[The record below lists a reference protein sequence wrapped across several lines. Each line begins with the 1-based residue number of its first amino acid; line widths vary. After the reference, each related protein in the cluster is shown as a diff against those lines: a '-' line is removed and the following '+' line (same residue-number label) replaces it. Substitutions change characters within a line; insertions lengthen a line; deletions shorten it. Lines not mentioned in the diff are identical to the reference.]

1 MELRDYMRGLRR
13 HWLAIVLITLVG
25 LGTGYAWTLIQTPVY
40 EGSASGLL
48 KTTVA
53 IEGGST
59 TTISVAEDSAARA
72 KVPTFLDLA
81 QSERVAQGAIDELG
95 LSTTPAAVI
104 NRITVTN
111 PTSTS
116 ILKVNAQAATPDEA
130 SELASAWIG
139 SLAVVADDVLGDGSD
154 GSSAVTV
161 VAYEAAGKPT
171 SPIFPDVNTA
181 LVVGGVLGF
190 GFGVAFALVRTVS
203 DRRIRVND
211 DIEARVGAPVVGTIP
226 VADGLTRESRIVA
239 HAEPNAKGNRFA
251 VSEAFRSLRTN
262 LQFMDVDDP
271 PRTIVVTS
279 PLPGDGKS
287 MVAANIAVALAESG
301 RPVVLVDGD
310 LRRSTVAKTFGLPDG
325 AGLTDV
331 LAGRADLV
339 DVMHRTPVSEHLVV
353 LTAGSVPPNPSEVL
367 GSAKMHTVLNDLAQH
382 AMVIVDAPPLLPV
395 TDSAVLAHQA
405 DGAILVVGLGKTT
418 YDLVTKAEDALAKAS
433 GRLLGIVLNRA
444 PVKGADASPYY
455 DYRKGYDSSRSR
467 AADDAAATPTA
478 SVAPVA
484 PVAET
489 PVAEAGPARPASK
502 KRSASAKSAAP
513 AAAADDADA
522 SPPTSADT
530 SGRDFESF
538 IAGIDGTPQSESRR
552 RAGRS

>member
-53 IEGGST
+53 IEGGNT

-104 NRITVTN
+104 NRISVTN

-203 DRRIRVND
+203 DRRIRIND

-226 VADGLTRESRIVA
+226 VAEGITRDSRIVA
-239 HAEPNAKGNRFA
+239 RAEPTAKGNRFA

-287 MVAANIAVALAESG
+287 MVAANIAVTVAESG

-367 GSAKMHTVLNDLAQH
+367 GSAKMRAVLSDLAQH

-418 YDLVTKAEDALAKAS
+418 YDLVTRAEDALAKAS

-455 DYRKGYDSSRSR
+455 DYRKGYDSRSR
-467 AADDAAATPTA
+467 GAADTEPAPSPAPADETPA
-478 SVAPVA
+478 
-484 PVAET
+484 AET
-489 PVAEAGPARPASK
+489 APARPASK
-502 KRSASAKSAAP
+502 KRTSSSKTATPAARAAATETDAAP
-513 AAAADDADA
+513 AAA
-522 SPPTSADT
+522 SETSQ
-530 SGRDFESF
+530 DFEAF
-538 IAGIDGTPQSESRR
+538 IAGMNRPAQDEPRR

>member
-13 HWLAIVLITLVG
+13 HWLAIVLITLIG

-203 DRRIRVND
+203 DRRIRIND

-226 VADGLTRESRIVA
+226 IADGLIRESRIVA
-239 HAEPNAKGNRFA
+239 RAEPTAKGTQFA

-331 LAGRADLV
+331 LAGRADLI

-367 GSAKMHTVLNDLAQH
+367 GSAKMRTVLNDLAQH

-418 YDLVTKAEDALAKAS
+418 YDLVTRAEDALAKAS

-444 PVKGADASPYY
+444 PLKGADASPYY
-455 DYRKGYDSSRSR
+455 DYRKGYDGTRSR
-467 AADDAAATPTA
+467 GGSDATSAEPAAAAAPAAGTPAAD
-478 SVAPVA
+478 
-484 PVAET
+484 
-489 PVAEAGPARPASK
+489 AGPARPASK
-502 KRSASAKSAAP
+502 KRSAAAKSAAP
-513 AAAADDADA
+513 AASPGEGDA
-522 SPPTSADT
+522 SSPTPADT
-530 SGRDFESF
+530 ASQDFESF
-538 IAGIDGTPQSESRR
+538 IAGIDGTPQGEPRR

>member
-1 MELRDYMRGLRR
+1 MELRDYIRGLRR
-13 HWLAIVLITLVG
+13 HWLAIVLITAVG
-25 LGTGYAWTLIQTPVY
+25 LATGYVWTLLQTPVY

-48 KTTVA
+48 KTTTSA
-53 IEGGST
+53 SSEGLSST
-59 TTISVAEDSAARA
+59 SAEDSAARA
-72 KVPTFLDLA
+72 KVPTFMDLA
-81 QSERVAQGAIDELG
+81 QSELVAQGAIDELG
-95 LSTTPAAVI
+95 LNTTPAAVI
-104 NRITVTN
+104 NRITVSN

-116 ILKVNAQAATPDEA
+116 ILKVNAQAATPAEA
-130 SELASAWIG
+130 SDLSSAWIA

-154 GSSAVTV
+154 GSSVVTV
-161 VAYEAAGKPT
+161 AAYDAAGQPT
-171 SPIFPDVNTA
+171 RPIFPDVNTA

-203 DRRIRVND
+203 DRRIRIND

-239 HAEPNAKGNRFA
+239 HAEPNAKGTGFA

-310 LRRSTVAKTFGLPDG
+310 LRRSTVAKSFGLPDG

-367 GSAKMHTVLNDLAQH
+367 GSAKMRAVLSDLAQH
-382 AMVIVDAPPLLPV
+382 AMVIIDAPPLLPV

-418 YDLVTKAEDALAKAS
+418 YDLVTTAQDALAKAS

-444 PVKGADASPYY
+444 PLKGADASPYY
-455 DYRKGYDSSRSR
+455 DYRKGYDGSRSR
-467 AADDAAATPTA
+467 GGADAEAASAAK
-478 SVAPVA
+478 
-484 PVAET
+484 T
-489 PVAEAGPARPASK
+489 PVTEAGPARPASK

-513 AAAADDADA
+513 AASPSDADA
-522 SPPTSADT
+522 SSPTSADT
-530 SGRDFESF
+530 ASQDFESF
-538 IAGIDGTPQSESRR
+538 IAGIDGAPQGEPRR

>member
-13 HWLAIVLITLVG
+13 HWLAIVLITVVG
-25 LGTGYAWTLIQTPVY
+25 LATGYVWTLLQTPVY

-48 KTTVA
+48 K
-53 IEGGST
+53 ST
-59 TTISVAEDSAARA
+59 ATADELSTPSVEDSAARA

-81 QSERVAQGAIDELG
+81 QSELVAQRAIDELG

-111 PTSTS
+111 PSATS
-116 ILKVNAQAATPDEA
+116 ILKVNAQAATPEEA
-130 SELASAWIG
+130 SDLASAWIDA
-139 SLAVVADDVLGDGSD
+139 LAVGADQVLGDGSE
-154 GSSAVTV
+154 GSSFITV
-161 VAYEAAGKPT
+161 VAYDAAGKPT
-171 SPIFPDVNTA
+171 SPLFPDVNTA
-181 LVVGGVLGF
+181 LIVGGVLGF
-190 GFGVAFALVRTVS
+190 GFGIAFALVRTVS
-203 DRRIRVND
+203 DRRIRTRD
-211 DIEARVGAPVVGTIP
+211 DIEARIGVPVVGTIP
-226 VADGLTRESRIVA
+226 VAPGLSRDARIVA
-239 HAEPNAKGNRFA
+239 RADPTAKGNRFA

-279 PLPGDGKS
+279 PLPGDGKT

-310 LRRSTVAKTFGLPDG
+310 LRRSTVAKTFGLPSG

-331 LAGRADLV
+331 LAGRAELA
-339 DVMHRTPVSEHLVV
+339 DVMHGTPVSKHLFV

-367 GSAKMHTVLNDLAQH
+367 GSAKMRAVLSALSEH

-405 DGAILVVGLGKTT
+405 DGAILVIGLGKTT
-418 YDLVTKAEDALAKAS
+418 YDLVSKAQDALAKAS

-444 PVKGADASPYY
+444 PLKGADASPYY
-455 DYRKGYDSSRSR
+455 DYRGGYGSSEPDSTRS
-467 AADDAAATPTA
+467 T
-478 SVAPVA
+478 SVAA
-484 PVAET
+484 PESGDT
-489 PVAEAGPARPASK
+489 
-502 KRSASAKSAAP
+502 
-513 AAAADDADA
+513 ADA
-522 SPPTSADT
+522 SPTSGGRTESTETSAFDGAAMPVDVVSVPSSPTAAT
-530 SGRDFESF
+530 SEDFESF
-538 IAGIDGTPQSESRR
+538 VAGIDGALRDEPRR

>member
-13 HWLAIVLITLVG
+13 HWLAIVLITAVG
-25 LGTGYAWTLIQTPVY
+25 LATGYVWTLLQTPVY

-48 KTTVA
+48 KTTTSA
-53 IEGGST
+53 SLEGLSST
-59 TTISVAEDSAARA
+59 SAEDSAARA
-72 KVPTFLDLA
+72 KVATFLDLA
-81 QSERVAQGAIDELG
+81 QSELVAQGAIDELG
-95 LSTTPAAVI
+95 LNTTPAAVI
-104 NRITVTN
+104 NRITVSN

-116 ILKVNAQAATPDEA
+116 ILKVNAQAATPAEA
-130 SELASAWIG
+130 SDLSSAWIA

-154 GSSAVTV
+154 GSSVVTV
-161 VAYEAAGKPT
+161 VAYDAAGQPT
-171 SPIFPDVNTA
+171 RPIFPDVNTA
-181 LVVGGVLGF
+181 VVVGGVLGF

-203 DRRIRVND
+203 DRRIRIND

-331 LAGRADLV
+331 LAGRADLI
-339 DVMHRTPVSEHLVV
+339 DVMHRTPVSGHLVV

-367 GSAKMHTVLNDLAQH
+367 GSAKMRAVLSDLAQH
-382 AMVIVDAPPLLPV
+382 AMVIIDAPPLLPV

-418 YDLVTKAEDALAKAS
+418 YDLVTTAEDALAKAS
-433 GRLLGIVLNRA
+433 GRLLGIVLNRV
-444 PVKGADASPYY
+444 PLKGADASPYY
-455 DYRKGYDSSRSR
+455 DYRTGYGGSRSR
-467 AADDAAATPTA
+467 GGADAAAAASAAQTPAT
-478 SVAPVA
+478 
-484 PVAET
+484 
-489 PVAEAGPARPASK
+489 EAGPARPASK
-502 KRSASAKSAAP
+502 KRSASAKSAAS
-513 AAAADDADA
+513 AASPRDADA
-522 SPPTSADT
+522 STPASADT
-530 SGRDFESF
+530 ASQDFASF
-538 IAGIDGTPQSESRR
+538 IAGIDGTPQDEPRR